1 MASIMTVR
9 APDDLQKSLKDH
21 AKRLG
26 YPRNALILQILQ
38 GWVKEQQKSK
48 DETA

>member
-26 YPRNALILQILQ
+26 YPRNALVLQILQ
-38 GWVKEQQKSK
+38 AWVKQNDQK
-48 DETA
+48 TA